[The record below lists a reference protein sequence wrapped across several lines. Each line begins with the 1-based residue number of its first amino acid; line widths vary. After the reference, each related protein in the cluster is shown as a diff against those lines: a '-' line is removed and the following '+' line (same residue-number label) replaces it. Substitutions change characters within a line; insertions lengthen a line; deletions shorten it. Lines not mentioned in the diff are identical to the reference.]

1 MVAARSGVPA
11 NVVAVWSQSGT
22 PTASSDPLT
31 GPLSCGDGGAPR
43 GIRTPNRQI
52 RSQPSPVPARP
63 PRPFASLP
71 VLVNGHVAGS
81 GRTLIPAR
89 HVQLGRN
96 VVTNSRH
103 GRQTRSL
110 AMRFVDRPCCGRS
123 TRFLICCSGTGR
135 VHLPRPVPEALDR
148 LRSFHTGH
156 CFRGRRKSSSFIYRP
171 YLRYTS

>member
-1 MVAARSGVPA
+1 
-11 NVVAVWSQSGT
+11 VVAVWSHSGT

-31 GPLSCGDGGAPR
+31 GPLSCGDGDAPR

-89 HVQLGRN
+89 HVRLGRN
-96 VVTNSRH
+96 VVANSRH

-110 AMRFVDRPCCGRS
+110 AMRFVDRLCCGRS
-123 TRFLICCSGTGR
+123 TRFLICCSGTGGFICLAR
-135 VHLPRPVPEALDR
+135 FLRHWIAFAASILATASGGDGNPRALYIDR
-148 LRSFHTGH
+148 T
-156 CFRGRRKSSSFIYRP
+156 
-171 YLRYTS
+171 